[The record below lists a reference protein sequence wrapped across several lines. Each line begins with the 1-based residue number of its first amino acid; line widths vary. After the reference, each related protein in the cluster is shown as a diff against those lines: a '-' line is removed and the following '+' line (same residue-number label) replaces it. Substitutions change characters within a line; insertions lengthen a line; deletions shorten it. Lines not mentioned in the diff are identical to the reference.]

1 MFGAVGPREMQRA
14 GLLLLLALV
23 SGCAIGPSRQQL
35 LAPFIGVSETEL
47 VQRMGVPNRTI
58 ESGGIRF
65 LAYDERRIDVI
76 PGVGPFPGWGPW
88 YYGYYGGLPPEVIV
102 RSCETT
108 FEIAGGRVRS
118 FSLRG
123 NDC

>member
-1 MFGAVGPREMQRA
+1 MRGA
-14 GLLLLLALV
+14 GLLLLLACTAA
-23 SGCAIGPSRQQL
+23 CAIGPSRQQL
-35 LAPFIGVSETEL
+35 LAPLIGVSETEL
-47 VQRMGVPNRTI
+47 VQRMGVPTRSFET
-58 ESGGIRF
+58 GGIRF
-65 LAYDERRIDVI
+65 LAYDERHVDVI

-88 YYGYYGGLPPEVIV
+88 YYGYGGGLPPEVVV